1 MISWDTCKEDF
12 RSDGSLRDIYITPA
26 TLADWRAI
34 YPLLRDFPAVEF
46 TVDGVVQPPPAT
58 VEQAFAVRSSAS
70 PMLRFRVGSALVVFH
85 FFSEDEIECDIVPHE
100 ILSQADLDALLG
112 FVRQL
117 GDTTHKRVVITPE
130 NGREHPFISYEP
142 ESREFEYHEIAV

>member
-1 MISWDTCKEDF
+1 MISWETCREDF
-12 RSDGSLRDIYITPA
+12 RSDGSLRDIYVTPA

-34 YPLLRDFPAVEF
+34 YPLLRGFPAVEF
-46 TVDGVVQPPPAT
+46 SVDGVVQPPPPT

-70 PMLRFRVGSALVVFH
+70 PMLRFRVGRALVVFH
-85 FFSEDEIECDIVPHE
+85 FFSEEEIECDVVPHE
-100 ILSQADLDALLG
+100 ISSQTDLDALLG
-112 FVRQL
+112 FVRQI
-117 GDTTHKRVVITPE
+117 GDATHKRVVVTPE